1 MRAGSSEKRPPMRT
15 TGTYSAGRSARTR
28 ACSFRSPAPTWRPK
42 PRRSWSR
49 GRPCCT
55 TRENPAGRNRTWP
68 SSSRRKPRGRRG
80 TCACRP
86 TADSASPR
94 STTSSANSA
103 RRACTRSRPSRP
115 TSCSAISPSTCCTFR
130 VRIDRGESMLKVAL
144 RTAGLAAAFISVTV
158 QAQDYPS
165 RAVRMLVP
173 NAPGSSIDTMS
184 RIVAAKLGDALGQPV
199 FVENRDGAGGL
210 IGIEAGRT
218 AKPDGYTLICASNGS
233 MLIAPLLKK
242 SVPYDAVKDFEHI
255 GSFAVTPN
263 VLIVHPDVPAKNV
276 KELIEYARANRA
288 TINMSSAGVGSQS
301 HLSGVL
307 LMSMA
312 DFESLI
318 VPHKGGGPSVNSVVA
333 GQTHW
338 TFTPAPAVMSF
349 VKNGRVRA
357 LAHSLPRRSAMLG
370 DIPPVADSV
379 PGYDFSG
386 WAGLVAPKGTSRPI
400 IDKLHAA
407 LEKTLALP
415 EVRDGLAKQG
425 AEEFSGSPEDFRRFL
440 AQDQANTVR
449 VIKAAQLQAE

>member
-1 MRAGSSEKRPPMRT
+1 MNRRT
-15 TGTYSAGRSARTR
+15 LSAL
-28 ACSFRSPAPTWRPK
+28 C
-42 PRRSWSR
+42 
-49 GRPCCT
+49 
-55 TRENPAGRNRTWP
+55 
-68 SSSRRKPRGRRG
+68 
-80 TCACRP
+80 
-86 TADSASPR
+86 
-94 STTSSANSA
+94 
-103 RRACTRSRPSRP
+103 
-115 TSCSAISPSTCCTFR
+115 
-130 VRIDRGESMLKVAL
+130 
-144 RTAGLAAAFISVTV
+144 GLAAAFASAAL
-158 QAQDYPS
+158 AQDSYPN

-210 IGIEAGRT
+210 IGVEAGRT

-242 SVPYDAVKDFEHI
+242 NVPYDAVKDFEHV

-263 VLIVHPDVPAKNV
+263 VLIVNPELPVKSV
-276 KELIEYARANRA
+276 KELVEYARANRA
-288 TINMSSAGVGSQS
+288 TINMASAGVGSQS

-307 LMSMA
+307 LMTMA
-312 DFESLI
+312 DFESLV

-349 VKNGRVRA
+349 VRNGRVRA
-357 LAHSLPRRSAMLG
+357 LGHSLPRRSAMLG
-370 DIPPVADSV
+370 DIPPVAESV
-379 PGYDFSG
+379 AGYDFSG

-425 AEEFSGSPEDFRRFL
+425 AEEFSGTPEDFRRFL

>member
-1 MRAGSSEKRPPMRT
+1 MKRVLEV
-15 TGTYSAGRSARTR
+15 
-28 ACSFRSPAPTWRPK
+28 F
-42 PRRSWSR
+42 
-49 GRPCCT
+49 
-55 TRENPAGRNRTWP
+55 
-68 SSSRRKPRGRRG
+68 
-80 TCACRP
+80 
-86 TADSASPR
+86 
-94 STTSSANSA
+94 
-103 RRACTRSRPSRP
+103 
-115 TSCSAISPSTCCTFR
+115 IF
-130 VRIDRGESMLKVAL
+130 
-144 RTAGLAAAFISVTV
+144 AAAFVSVPAL
-158 QAQDYPS
+158 AQEYPN

-210 IGIEAGRT
+210 IGVEAGRT

-242 SVPYDAVKDFEHI
+242 SVPYDAVRDFEHV

-263 VLIVHPDVPAKNV
+263 VLVVHPDIPVKSV

-318 VPHKGGGPSVNSVVA
+318 VPHKGGGPSVNSVIA

-349 VKNGRVRA
+349 VKNGRLRA
-357 LAHSLPRRSAMLG
+357 IGHSLPRRSAMLG
-370 DIPPVADSV
+370 DIPPVADTV

-386 WAGLVAPKGTSRPI
+386 WAGLVAPKGTPQAI
-400 IDKLHAA
+400 VGKVHAA
-407 LEKTLALP
+407 LAKTLALA
-415 EVRDGLAKQG
+415 EVKDGLAKQG
-425 AEEFSGSPEDFRRFL
+425 AEEFPGSPEDFRRFL
-440 AQDQANTVR
+440 VQDQANTVK
-449 VIKAAQLQAE
+449 VIQAAKLQAD

>member
-1 MRAGSSEKRPPMRT
+1 
-15 TGTYSAGRSARTR
+15 
-28 ACSFRSPAPTWRPK
+28 
-42 PRRSWSR
+42 
-49 GRPCCT
+49 
-55 TRENPAGRNRTWP
+55 
-68 SSSRRKPRGRRG
+68 
-80 TCACRP
+80 
-86 TADSASPR
+86 
-94 STTSSANSA
+94 
-103 RRACTRSRPSRP
+103 
-115 TSCSAISPSTCCTFR
+115 
-130 VRIDRGESMLKVAL
+130 MLKVAL

-210 IGIEAGRT
+210 IGVEAGRT

-242 SVPYDAVKDFEHI
+242 SVPYDAVRDFEHV

-263 VLIVHPDVPAKNV
+263 VLVVHPDIPVKSV

-312 DFESLI
+312 DFESLV

-357 LAHSLPRRSAMLG
+357 IGHSLPRRAETLG
-370 DIPPVADSV
+370 DIPPVASTV
-379 PGYDFSG
+379 AGYDFSG
-386 WAGLVAPKGTSRPI
+386 WAGLVAPKGTRQPI
-400 IDKLHAA
+400 LDKVHAA
-407 LEKTLALP
+407 LLKTVALA
-415 EVRDGLAKQG
+415 EVREGLAKQG
-425 AEEFSGSPEDFRRFL
+425 AEVFTGTAEDFRKFL
-440 AQDQANTVR
+440 AQDQANTVK
-449 VIKAAQLQAE
+449 VIKAAQLQPD

>member
-1 MRAGSSEKRPPMRT
+1 
-15 TGTYSAGRSARTR
+15 
-28 ACSFRSPAPTWRPK
+28 
-42 PRRSWSR
+42 
-49 GRPCCT
+49 
-55 TRENPAGRNRTWP
+55 
-68 SSSRRKPRGRRG
+68 
-80 TCACRP
+80 
-86 TADSASPR
+86 
-94 STTSSANSA
+94 
-103 RRACTRSRPSRP
+103 
-115 TSCSAISPSTCCTFR
+115 
-130 VRIDRGESMLKVAL
+130 MLKLAL
-144 RTAGLAAAFISVTV
+144 RAAGLAAAFISVTV

-210 IGIEAGRT
+210 IGVEAGRS

-242 SVPYDAVKDFEHI
+242 NVPYDAVKDFEHV

-263 VLIVHPDVPAKNV
+263 VLVVHPEVPVKNV

-307 LMSMA
+307 LMTMA

-318 VPHKGGGPSVNSVVA
+318 VPHKGGGSSVNSVVA

-357 LAHSLPRRSAMLG
+357 LADSLPRAAAMPG
-370 DIPPVADSV
+370 GIRPVAHTV

-386 WAGLVAPKGTSRPI
+386 WAGLVAPKGKIGRA
-400 IDKLHAA
+400 H
-407 LEKTLALP
+407 
-415 EVRDGLAKQG
+415 V
-425 AEEFSGSPEDFRRFL
+425 
-440 AQDQANTVR
+440 
-449 VIKAAQLQAE
+449 

>member
-1 MRAGSSEKRPPMRT
+1 MKH
-15 TGTYSAGRSARTR
+15 
-28 ACSFRSPAPTWRPK
+28 
-42 PRRSWSR
+42 
-49 GRPCCT
+49 
-55 TRENPAGRNRTWP
+55 
-68 SSSRRKPRGRRG
+68 
-80 TCACRP
+80 
-86 TADSASPR
+86 
-94 STTSSANSA
+94 
-103 RRACTRSRPSRP
+103 
-115 TSCSAISPSTCCTFR
+115 
-130 VRIDRGESMLKVAL
+130 AL
-144 RTAGLAAAFISVTV
+144 RVLVLAAAFASAAAL
-158 QAQDYPS
+158 AQDYPS

-210 IGIEAGRT
+210 IGVEAGRT

-242 SVPYDAVKDFEHI
+242 NVPYDAVRDFEHV

-263 VLIVHPDVPAKNV
+263 VLVVHPDVPARNV

-312 DFESLI
+312 EFESLI
-318 VPHKGGGPSVNSVVA
+318 VPHKGGGPSVNSVIA

-349 VKNGRVRA
+349 VKNGRLRPIG
-357 LAHSLPRRSAMLG
+357 HSLPRRSAMLG
-370 DIPPVADSV
+370 DIPPVADTV

-440 AQDQANTVR
+440 AQDQTNTVR

>member
-1 MRAGSSEKRPPMRT
+1 
-15 TGTYSAGRSARTR
+15 
-28 ACSFRSPAPTWRPK
+28 
-42 PRRSWSR
+42 
-49 GRPCCT
+49 
-55 TRENPAGRNRTWP
+55 
-68 SSSRRKPRGRRG
+68 
-80 TCACRP
+80 
-86 TADSASPR
+86 
-94 STTSSANSA
+94 
-103 RRACTRSRPSRP
+103 
-115 TSCSAISPSTCCTFR
+115 
-130 VRIDRGESMLKVAL
+130 MLKLAL
-144 RTAGLAAAFISVTV
+144 RAAGLAAALVSAAVPG
-158 QAQDYPS
+158 QDYPS

-210 IGIEAGRT
+210 IGVEAGRS

-242 SVPYDAVKDFEHI
+242 NVPYDAVRDFEHV

-263 VLIVHPDVPAKNV
+263 VLVVHPDVPARNV

-318 VPHKGGGPSVNSVVA
+318 VPHKGGGPSVNSLVA

-349 VKNGRVRA
+349 VKNGRERA
-357 LAHSLPRRSAMLG
+357 LGPSPPRPPATLG
-370 DIPPVADSV
+370 DIPPVAESV

-386 WAGLVAPKGTSRPI
+386 WAGLVAPQGTSRPI

-407 LEKTLALP
+407 LAKTLALP
-415 EVRDGLAKQG
+415 DVRHGLTKQG
-425 AEEFSGSPEDFRRFL
+425 AQEFSGSPEDFRRFL

-449 VIKAAQLQAE
+449 VIKAAQLQAD

>member
-1 MRAGSSEKRPPMRT
+1 MHRKLL
-15 TGTYSAGRSARTR
+15 SAL
-28 ACSFRSPAPTWRPK
+28 C
-42 PRRSWSR
+42 
-49 GRPCCT
+49 
-55 TRENPAGRNRTWP
+55 
-68 SSSRRKPRGRRG
+68 
-80 TCACRP
+80 
-86 TADSASPR
+86 
-94 STTSSANSA
+94 
-103 RRACTRSRPSRP
+103 
-115 TSCSAISPSTCCTFR
+115 
-130 VRIDRGESMLKVAL
+130 
-144 RTAGLAAAFISVTV
+144 GLAAFASAVL
-158 QAQDYPS
+158 AQEPGYPS

-210 IGIEAGRT
+210 IGVEAGRT

-242 SVPYDAVKDFEHI
+242 NVPYDAVRDFEHV

-263 VLIVHPDVPAKNV
+263 VLVVHPDIPVKSV

-349 VKNGRVRA
+349 VKNGRLRA
-357 LAHSLPRRSAMLG
+357 IGHSLPRRAETLG
-370 DIPPVADSV
+370 DIPPVADTV
-379 PGYDFSG
+379 AGYDFSG
-386 WAGLVAPKGTSRPI
+386 WAGLVAPKGTPRPI
-400 IDKLHAA
+400 LDKVHAA
-407 LEKTLALP
+407 LLKTLALA
-415 EVRDGLAKQG
+415 EVREGLAKQG
-425 AEEFSGSPEDFRRFL
+425 AEVFTGTAEDFRRFL
-440 AQDQANTVR
+440 VQDQANTVK
-449 VIKAAQLQAE
+449 VIKAAQLQPE